1 MRRTMIGAVAGLLV
15 LAGCT
20 GTTEPAQ
27 PPTQEDA
34 LTTAT
39 VAPVATSDEVEV
51 TTDAPVT
58 GDETEETAEPEAAIP
73 PEMPDEAKEQ
83 TQEGAM
89 AFAEHF
95 VDVVNYTGVE
105 PTGGLIADLSTNEC
119 ETCSNLE
126 ETVVYSEENREVLP
140 EDAWT
145 VGKPPEVLV
154 FDGSQAVVRLTVD
167 EAELPV
173 LDTSG
178 AEVDRTVGGTFQMAL
193 DLRWNDDGWVVNGV
207 QMG

>member
-1 MRRTMIGAVAGLLV
+1 MRRTMIGAAAGLLV

-58 GDETEETAEPEAAIP
+58 GDETEETAEPEAAGP

-83 TQEGAM
+83 TEAGAA
-89 AFAEHF
+89 AFALHYLEM
-95 VDVVNYTGVE
+95 VNYTGQHPE
-105 PTGGLIADLSTNEC
+105 PG
-119 ETCSNLE
+119 
-126 ETVVYSEENREVLP
+126 
-140 EDAWT
+140 
-145 VGKPPEVLV
+145 
-154 FDGSQAVVRLTVD
+154 
-167 EAELPV
+167 V
-173 LDTSG
+173 LDPLAADSCKTCENYEANLASLLDSNAANDG
-178 AEVDRTVGGTFQMAL
+178 DAASIGEAQAISQGDSYVVFVDLEQNAYQVKGQDGEILRTY
-193 DLRWNDDGWVVNGV
+193 DRISGV
-207 QMG
+207 QFKFTLAGDPFQVQEIQVSTS